1 MPQRADPLAAVN
13 HARRRLLLAAV
24 ALLPTPVLAQSAPAV
39 PAEVASAIADA
50 QLSGSGD
57 FRYFGFLVYR
67 AALWTGPQG
76 LGAQLGTAPFALQ
89 LRYARSLKGADIA
102 TRSEE
107 EMRKLGEGTP
117 EQRAAWLQAMRI
129 LFPDVQD
136 GSTLTGVF
144 TPGTPGTPSTP
155 GGSGAETAQ
164 TRFYFNGTLR
174 GSVPGTA
181 FGRAFFSIWLS
192 PQTPAPG
199 LRNDLLAKAL
209 TAASAP

>member
-1 MPQRADPLAAVN
+1 MPQRADPLAPVN
-13 HARRRLLLAAV
+13 HARRGLLLVAAAV
-24 ALLPTPVLAQSAPAV
+24 ALLPMSVQAQSAPAV

-89 LRYARSLKGADIA
+89 LRYARSLKGTDIA

-117 EQRAAWLQAMRI
+117 EQRAAWLQAMRN

-144 TPGTPGTPSTP
+144 TPGGR
-155 GGSGAETAQ
+155 GADTAQ
-164 TRFYFNGTLR
+164 TRFYFNGALR
-174 GSVPGTA
+174 GTVPGTA

>member
-1 MPQRADPLAAVN
+1 
-13 HARRRLLLAAV
+13 
-24 ALLPTPVLAQSAPAV
+24 V
-39 PAEVASAIADA
+39 PAEVASAIADVR
-50 QLSGSGD
+50 LSGSGD

-67 AALWTGPQG
+67 ATLWTGPQG

-89 LRYARSLKGADIA
+89 LRYARSLKGADTA
-102 TRSEE
+102 ARSEE
-107 EMRKLGEGTP
+107 EMRKLGQGTP
-117 EQRAAWLQAMRI
+117 EQRTAWLQDMRK

-144 TPGTPGTPSTP
+144 TPG
-155 GGSGAETAQ
+155 GSGADAAQ

-174 GSVPGTA
+174 GTVPGSA

>member
-1 MPQRADPLAAVN
+1 MPQRADPFTAVN
-13 HARRRLLLAAV
+13 HARRRLLLAAAAV
-24 ALLPTPVLAQSAPAV
+24 ALWPTPVLAQSAPAV
-39 PAEVASAIADA
+39 PAEVTSAIADA

-102 TRSEE
+102 ARSEE

-117 EQRAAWLQAMRI
+117 EQRAAWLQAMRN

-144 TPGTPGTPSTP
+144 TPGTPG
-155 GGSGAETAQ
+155 GSGADTAQ

-192 PQTPAPG
+192 PKTPAPG